1 VTRKERNLVICLDGT
16 GNSPTKYD
24 TNVVRIFRLAQ
35 AMRGNIAY
43 YDPGIGTLPRPGRFR
58 LVTPKI
64 GRGFGSA
71 SGHGMIED
79 IGQAYKFVSQT
90 YQDGD
95 RLFFFGFSRGAYTAR
110 LLASLIYQIGL
121 LPPDHDNLVPYALN
135 LALSGKEAFDK
146 GKDGRCRAL
155 VPKGAELFSRKL
167 CLRKPKVDF
176 LGLFDCVKSA
186 VFAIDAGWSPIRIS
200 VPFSWYNDDVLHV
213 RHAMAIDEKRA
224 FFPVNRWA
232 ENSIRPGTVDAGRTV
247 KQVWFPGD
255 HCDVGGSH
263 TGDGLDLSV
272 VPLVWMVKE
281 ATAVRLPLDKR
292 LPLDELSECQKN
304 LAADHKRL
312 AALQC
317 NDLCKG
323 KWLLAELVPTYSAN
337 DDDQPRW
344 RIPHWRRGRFIP
356 TPARIHERVKV
367 RLSSGHAANGAQY
380 CPEFLR
386 WIQQAEGRPEADRL
400 EWIS

>member
-1 VTRKERNLVICLDGT
+1 MTRKERNLVICLDGT
-16 GNSPTKYD
+16 GNSPTRND

-35 AMRGNIAY
+35 AMRDENIAY

-58 LVTPKI
+58 LLTSKI
-64 GRGFGSA
+64 GREFGSA

-110 LLASLIYQIGL
+110 LLASLIHQIGL

-135 LALSGKEAFDK
+135 VALAGEEGEAD
-146 GKDGRCRAL
+146 
-155 VPKGAELFSRKL
+155 LFSHKL
-167 CLRKPKVDF
+167 CLRKPKVAF

-232 ENSIRPGTVDAGRTV
+232 DNSTRPGTVAAGRTV

-263 TGDGLDLSV
+263 TDHGLDLSV
-272 VPLVWMVKE
+272 APLVWMVKE
-281 ATAVRLPLDKR
+281 AKAVELPLDK
-292 LPLDELSECQKN
+292 LSEGQIS
-304 LAADHKRL
+304 LAADYKRL
-312 AALQC
+312 AELPC
-317 NDLCKG
+317 HDLG
-323 KWLLAELVPTYSAN
+323 KDVFWLPAELVPTYSAN
-337 DDDQPRW
+337 DDDEPRW

-356 TPARIHERVKV
+356 FHGTPARIHESVKE
-367 RLSSGHAANGAQY
+367 RLSSGRATNGAQY
-380 CPEFLR
+380 RPKFLR
-386 WIQQAEGRPEADRL
+386 RIEADRL